1 MEYILAFISIG
12 TLIAL
17 IVSIGEY
24 YEAKTKKLLKAQRKA
39 QRKMEK
45 SMK

>member
-12 TLIAL
+12 TLIAF
-17 IVSIGEY
+17 IFAIGEY
-24 YEAKTKKLLKAQRKA
+24 YKAKTQKLLKAQRKA